1 MSPSLFL
8 VEIRKQF
15 VTKIR
20 EDKALTLLS
29 LKVLKEQGNLNR
41 QADVIE
47 SNKQVTSLSLQ
58 ALKEQSNLIN
68 VEAY

>member
-1 MSPSLFL
+1 M
-8 VEIRKQF
+8 
-15 VTKIR
+15 
-20 EDKALTLLS
+20 EDKALTFLS